1 MTWPPAV
8 KVCGLMRPEDAAV
21 ASAAGAAYL
30 GVILAPGG
38 KRTVTAARANVIL
51 GGIPARRVGVFV
63 DAGENELL
71 ADAREAGLHVLQ
83 LHGDEPPELAD
94 RMRAAGYEVW
104 KAVRARG
111 ADDFSRA
118 ARRYAG
124 AVDALLL
131 DGYSPAAH
139 GGTGTRFP
147 WAEVA
152 ERLGELP
159 PGMRLVA
166 AGGLTPRNVAE
177 AAAILRPHAVDV
189 SSGVEASP
197 GVKDP
202 DAVRAFVEQVQS
214 LSFKQVR

>member
-1 MTWPPAV
+1 MTWPPEV
-8 KVCGLMRPEDAAV
+8 KVCGLMRPEDARV

-38 KRTVTAARANVIL
+38 KRSVTAARANVIL
-51 GGIPARRVGVFV
+51 GGLPVKRVGVFV
-63 DAGENELL
+63 DADEEELL
-71 ADAREAGLHVLQ
+71 AAAEVAGLHVLQ

-94 RMRAAGYEVW
+94 RMRARGYEVW
-104 KAVRARG
+104 KAVRART
-111 ADDFSRA
+111 ADDFSDA
-118 ARRYAG
+118 VRRYAG
-124 AVDALLL
+124 CVDALLL
-131 DGYSPAAH
+131 DGYSAQAH

-166 AGGLTPRNVAE
+166 AGGLTPENVAG
-177 AAAILRPHAVDV
+177 AARLLRPHAVDV
-189 SSGVEASP
+189 SSGIEVSP